1 MRKISIVA
9 AILSVVTNFASAQ
22 PAVAIYGVVDAG
34 LVREQGYNN
43 RNSDIG
49 TNTLLAANYDFG
61 PAKGYLAYGV
71 NTGLNSAVLP
81 NSANPFGGVRPT
93 ASTDSTGLLIGMAM
107 PVGSGA
113 ILASYIGKNDKTAF
127 NQDAAQPAVGYID
140 AASKRT
146 RLYTSYGKIKNR
158 RGAGY
163 TVGNGTDVG
172 SGDSAYN
179 AGVRHSF

>member
-1 MRKISIVA
+1 MSASCHKRRA
-9 AILSVVTNFASAQ
+9 AALPTASSARTASRRAPCIASVS
-22 PAVAIYGVVDAG
+22 
-34 LVREQGYNN
+34 VRYKFTIIF
-43 RNSDIG
+43 RRLL
-49 TNTLLAANYDFG
+49 NTLLAANYDFG

-93 ASTDSTGLLIGMAM
+93 AATDSTDLLIGMAM

-163 TVGNGTDVG
+163 TVGNGNGTDVG